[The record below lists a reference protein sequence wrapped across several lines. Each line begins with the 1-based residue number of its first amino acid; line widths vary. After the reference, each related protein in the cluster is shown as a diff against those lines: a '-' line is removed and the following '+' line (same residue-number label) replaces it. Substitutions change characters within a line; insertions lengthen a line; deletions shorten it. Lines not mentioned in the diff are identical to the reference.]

1 MHLKNFLVNYEEVV
15 QNISSQKIILSIIVV
30 TLIVFS
36 SVFTGSEFLS
46 YDDNW
51 YIYENENVI
60 NLSWQS
66 IKNIFTTLQGGQYSP
81 LGEVYHAVIYYFFG
95 ENATAFKICA
105 LLVHLLNIFLLFKV
119 FGKLFQDK
127 LFLVIVVLFFAI
139 HPMQVET
146 IGWISVIFRNAV
158 LLMFLGYFFYLKYL
172 ESNFEKHRLIPV
184 FVCYI
189 LALLTKEQAILFPIG
204 LFLINLIKFD
214 SIWNKRF
221 IVEMTLCIVIILIF
235 GLITVEITKTGGP
248 SIIDRNVSFYQKI
261 ALLSKTFLLYCYNFL
276 FPFELSY
283 SYPYPDNQSNISI
296 FNVLLA
302 FGLILLGCFISFKD
316 KIFRFGFLWSLGF
329 LSLALAFA
337 FFHLR
342 DSHMADRYAYV
353 AIIGFSVIFYQS
365 LSYLKEK
372 IRIVNKSWFIIL
384 SLFFIVSFSIVSFN
398 RVNVFRNNKN
408 LWSQALEVN
417 PMNPFAYNSLGY
429 YYRNQGKLDTAK
441 ILYKKSIKLS
451 PNYFLA
457 HNNITKLY
465 YEQKQYDSAFYH
477 VSRAIS
483 LHPGYEHAYENRA
496 YLYFVTNQKEKY
508 LKDLNKLL
516 EFSPDNERYL
526 ISRAKFYFK
535 ENKYQK
541 ALEDALKTINSN
553 QTNDSYIFYIVGH
566 SYLTLKNYREAEK
579 YLSKAISIDDKKSKY
594 YFSRSVARVS
604 INNWKLALKDAL
616 QAKKL
621 GYKVN
626 QGYLAMLAREV
637 KKRNN

>member
-1 MHLKNFLVNYEEVV
+1 MKVKNFLMNYEEILQSV
-15 QNISSQKIILSIIVV
+15 SSQKIILGIIVI
-30 TLIVFS
+30 TLIVFG

-66 IKNIFTTLQGGQYSP
+66 IKNIFSTLQGGQYSP
-81 LGEVYHAVIYYFFG
+81 LGEVYHSIIYYFFG

-105 LLVHLLNIFLLFKV
+105 LLVHLVNVFLLFKI
-119 FGKLFQDK
+119 FDK
-127 LFLVIVVLFFAI
+127 LFKDKLLVIIVVLLFAI

-158 LLMFLGYFFYLKYL
+158 LLMFLGYLFYLKYL
-172 ESNFEKHRLIPV
+172 ESNFKKIRLIPV
-184 FVCYI
+184 LICYV
-189 LALLTKEQAILFPIG
+189 LALLTKEQAILFPVG
-204 LFLINLIKFD
+204 LLLINLIKFD
-214 SIWNKRF
+214 SIWNKRV
-221 IVEMTLCIVIILIF
+221 IVEMISCVVITLIF
-235 GLITVEITKTGGP
+235 GLVTIEITKTGGP
-248 SIIDRNVSFYQKI
+248 NIIDRNVSFYEKI
-261 ALLSKTFLLYCYNFL
+261 ALLSKTFLLYFYNFL
-276 FPFELSY
+276 FPIELSY
-283 SYPYPDNQSNISI
+283 SYPYPYKESNVSV
-296 FNVLLA
+296 FTVLTT
-302 FGLILLGCFISFKD
+302 LILLLLGSFISIKD
-316 KIFRFGFLWSLGF
+316 RIFRFGFLWTLGF

-353 AIIGFSVIFYQS
+353 AIIGFSVLLYRS
-365 LSYLKEK
+365 LFYLKEK
-372 IRIVNKSWFIIL
+372 LKMINKGWFVI
-384 SLFFIVSFSIVSFN
+384 SLGLFIVFFSISSFN
-398 RVNVFRNNKN
+398 RVHVFKNNKN
-408 LWSQALEVN
+408 LWTQALEVN
-417 PMNPFAYNSLGY
+417 PKNPFAYNSLGY

-477 VSRAIS
+477 VSRAIA
-483 LHPGYEHAYENRA
+483 LHPAYEHAYENRA
-496 YLYFVTNQKEKY
+496 YLYFVTNQREKY

-516 EFSPDNERYL
+516 EFSPENERYL

-535 ENKYQK
+535 EKKYTE
-541 ALEDALKTINSN
+541 ALEDGLNTIKVN
-553 QTNDSYIFYIVGH
+553 QTKESHIFYIVGH
-566 SYLTLKNYREAEK
+566 SYLTLKNYKEAEK
-579 YLSKAISIDDKKSKY
+579 YLSMAIGVDNKKSKY

-604 INNWKLALKDAL
+604 TNNWKLSLKDAL

-621 GYKVN
+621 GYKIN
-626 QGYLAMLAREV
+626 QAYLTMLIREV